1 MAAPGSRGAALTRDS
16 PCWIDGREARKTDV
30 SYLDPPP
37 MPAAI
42 VVQKDVGGLV
52 RAYQDRTELYRSQ
65 NREVRLHECRSA
77 CTLALSLPNVCV
89 YPSSQLKFHQ
99 AYNDITKEV
108 DYGVT
113 NELWSAYPQAVREKL
128 GTLTRKYKVLRG
140 SELIAVGIRNCNAP
154 AKQPQIM
161 IAKATPAPAAEGG
174 DFLKGVQ
181 GAVETLF
188 GAGAKTT
195 PSTPAARRPAPAK
208 PSEPPAEPPSLQASI
223 TAPLPPPRPPMI
235 GAVPTPQPPVPKD
248 TPAFFRPIA
257 GSAPILEPRFVPLVV
272 VRRRIAELGFAF
284 VSR

>member
-1 MAAPGSRGAALTRDS
+1 M
-16 PCWIDGREARKTDV
+16 

-37 MPAAI
+37 MPAAV

-52 RAYQDRTELYRSQ
+52 RAYQERTELYRSQ

-113 NELWSAYPQAVREKL
+113 SELWSAYPQGVREKL

-140 SELIAVGIRNCNAP
+140 SELIAIGIRNCNAP

-161 IAKATPAPAAEGG
+161 IAKASPAPAAESG

-188 GAGAKTT
+188 GAGAKA
-195 PSTPAARRPAPAK
+195 PPAPVARK
-208 PSEPPAEPPSLQASI
+208 PAPQKPAESTVTLEPPAPPPSTLQASI
-223 TAPLPPPRPPMI
+223 SAPLPPPRPPMI
-235 GAVPTPQPPVPKD
+235 GAVPTPQPPVPKG
-248 TPAFFRPIA
+248 TPAFLRPIA
-257 GSAPILEPRFVPLVV
+257 GSAPILEPRFVPLAIA
-272 VRRRIAELGFAF
+272 RRRLAEAGFAF
-284 VSR
+284 VTR

>member
-1 MAAPGSRGAALTRDS
+1 MLDRWSERPES
-16 PCWIDGREARKTDV
+16 DV

-37 MPAAI
+37 MPAAV

-99 AYNDITKEV
+99 DYNDITKEV

-113 NELWSAYPQAVREKL
+113 NELWSAYPQGVREKL

-140 SELIAVGIRNCNAP
+140 SELIAMGIRDCNAP
-154 AKQPQIM
+154 SRQPQIM

-188 GAGAKTT
+188 GAGAKA
-195 PSTPAARRPAPAK
+195 PPAAPAGRRPIPAK
-208 PSEPPAEPPSLQASI
+208 PAEAPAAAPAPIQPPALTASV

-248 TPAFFRPIA
+248 TPAFIRPIA

-284 VSR
+284 VTR

>member
-1 MAAPGSRGAALTRDS
+1 MLDRWS
-16 PCWIDGREARKTDV
+16 GRPETDV

-108 DYGVT
+108 DYDVT

-128 GTLTRKYKVLRG
+128 GTLTRQYKVLRG
-140 SELIAVGIRNCNAP
+140 SELIAAGIRNCNAP
-154 AKQPQIM
+154 ARQPQIM
-161 IAKATPAPAAEGG
+161 IAKATPAPVAGGG

-188 GAGAKTT
+188 GAGAKAPP
-195 PSTPAARRPAPAK
+195 PSPVAKRPATRPPEAPAAPETPAQ
-208 PSEPPAEPPSLQASI
+208 PPTLQASI
-223 TAPLPPPRPPMI
+223 NAPLPPPRPPMI
-235 GAVPTPQPPVPKD
+235 GAVPTPQAPVPRD
-248 TPAFFRPIA
+248 TPAFFRPIV

>member
-1 MAAPGSRGAALTRDS
+1 MLERWSSNRTNA
-16 PCWIDGREARKTDV
+16 V

-37 MPAAI
+37 MPAAV

-52 RAYQDRTELYRSQ
+52 RAYQERTDLYRSQ

-89 YPSSQLKFHQ
+89 YPSSLLKFHQ

-113 NELWSAYPQAVREKL
+113 SELWSSYPQGVREKL
-128 GTLTRKYKVLRG
+128 GTLTRQYKVLKG
-140 SELIAVGIRNCNAP
+140 SELIALGVRNCNAP
-154 AKQPQIM
+154 ARQPQIM
-161 IAKATPAPAAEGG
+161 IARASPAPAAEGG

-188 GAGAKTT
+188 GAGAKA
-195 PSTPAARRPAPAK
+195 PPAAPAAKRPAPQK
-208 PSEPPAEPPSLQASI
+208 PAEPAVTPEPAAPPPATLQASVS
-223 TAPLPPPRPPMI
+223 TPLPPPRPPMI
-235 GAVPTPQPPVPKD
+235 GAVPTPQPPVPKG
-248 TPAFFRPIA
+248 TPVYFRPIA
-257 GSAPILEPRFVPLVV
+257 GSAPILEPRFVQLVV

-284 VSR
+284 VTR

>member
-1 MAAPGSRGAALTRDS
+1 
-16 PCWIDGREARKTDV
+16 V
-30 SYLDPPP
+30 SYLEPPP
-37 MPAAI
+37 MPAAV

-52 RAYQDRTELYRSQ
+52 RAYQERTELYRSQ

-89 YPSSQLKFHQ
+89 YPSSTLKFHQ

-113 NELWSAYPQAVREKL
+113 NELWSSYPQGVREKL

-140 SELIAVGIRNCNAP
+140 SELIALGVRNCNAP
-154 AKQPQIM
+154 AQQPKIM

-174 DFLKGVQ
+174 DLLKSVQ

-188 GAGAKTT
+188 GAGAKT
-195 PSTPAARRPAPAK
+195 PATAPVVRRAAPVK
-208 PSEPPAEPPSLQASI
+208 PAEPAAPPQSPAPPARLEASVS
-223 TAPLPPPRPPMI
+223 APLPPPRPPMI
-235 GAVPTPQPPVPKD
+235 GAVPTPQPPIPRG
-248 TPAFFRPIA
+248 TPAFLTPIA

-272 VRRRIAELGFAF
+272 VRRRLAELGFAF
-284 VSR
+284 VGR

>member
-1 MAAPGSRGAALTRDS
+1 MVAWTGT
-16 PCWIDGREARKTDV
+16 TDV
-30 SYLDPPP
+30 SYLEPPP
-37 MPAAI
+37 MPAAV

-52 RAYQDRTELYRSQ
+52 RAYQERTELYRSQ

-89 YPSSQLKFHQ
+89 YPSSLLKFHQ

-113 NELWSAYPQAVREKL
+113 SELWSSYPASVREKL
-128 GTLTRKYKVLRG
+128 GTLTRQYKVLRG
-140 SELIAVGIRNCNAP
+140 AELIALGVRNCSAP
-154 AKQPQIM
+154 VQQPKIM
-161 IAKATPAPAAEGG
+161 IAKATPTPAKDGTG

-188 GAGAKTT
+188 GSGAKAPTA
-195 PSTPAARRPAPAK
+195 PVAKRPAPAK
-208 PSEPPAEPPSLQASI
+208 PAEAPPALEPPAALPPTLQASI
-223 TAPLPPPRPPMI
+223 SAPMPPPRPPMI
-235 GAVPTPQPPVPKD
+235 GAVPSPQPPVPRG
-248 TPAFFRPIA
+248 TPAFLRPIA

-284 VSR
+284 VGR